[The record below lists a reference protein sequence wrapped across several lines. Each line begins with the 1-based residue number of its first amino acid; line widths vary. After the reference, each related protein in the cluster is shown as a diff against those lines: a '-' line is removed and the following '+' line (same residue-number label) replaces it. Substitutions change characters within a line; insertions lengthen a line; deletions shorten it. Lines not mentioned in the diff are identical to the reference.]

1 MIYTLKITESDL
13 DDISLG
19 EMVYAIDKSTE
30 TLLSFA
36 FDLEDDA
43 GIKVVAR
50 YDLNAINDIEFPDL
64 SGYTL
69 IGE

>member
-36 FDLEDDA
+36 FDLEDD
-43 GIKVVAR
+43 GGVKVVAR
-50 YDLNAINDIEFPDL
+50 YDLNTINDIEFPDL

>member
-13 DDISLG
+13 DNINLG
-19 EMVYAIDKSTE
+19 DMVYSIDKSTE
-30 TLLSFA
+30 TLLSIA
-36 FDLEDDA
+36 FDLEDD
-43 GIKVVAR
+43 GGVKVVAR

>member
-30 TLLSFA
+30 TLLSIA
-36 FDLEDDA
+36 FDLEDD
-43 GIKVVAR
+43 GGVKVVAR

>member
-1 MIYTLKITESDL
+1 
-13 DDISLG
+13 
-19 EMVYAIDKSTE
+19 MVYTIDKSTE

-36 FDLEDDA
+36 FDLEDD
-43 GIKVVAR
+43 GGVKVVAR

>member
-19 EMVYAIDKSTE
+19 EMVYTIDKSTE

-43 GIKVVAR
+43 GAMVVAR
-50 YDLNAINDIEFPDL
+50 YDLNVINDIEFPDL

>member
-36 FDLEDDA
+36 FDLEDDGA
-43 GIKVVAR
+43 
-50 YDLNAINDIEFPDL
+50 
-64 SGYTL
+64 
-69 IGE
+69 